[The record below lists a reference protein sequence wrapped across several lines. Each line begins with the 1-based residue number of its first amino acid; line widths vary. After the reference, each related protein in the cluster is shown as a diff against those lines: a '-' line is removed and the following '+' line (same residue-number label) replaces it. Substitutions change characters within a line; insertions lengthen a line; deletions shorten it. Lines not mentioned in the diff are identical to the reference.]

1 MNNKRG
7 ITQCSLIHYDFRLGI
22 LQRVSS
28 LKIIAQV
35 QNAWEIAI
43 LRTNSLVNAYN
54 GDANW

>member
-1 MNNKRG
+1 M
-7 ITQCSLIHYDFRLGI
+7 GI

>member
-7 ITQCSLIHYDFRLGI
+7 IAQCSLIHYDFRLAMGI

-35 QNAWEIAI
+35 QNA
-43 LRTNSLVNAYN
+43 
-54 GDANW
+54 